1 MLFPI
6 IEFGTGLLAASAV
19 GRFVTAAAPVAAA
32 AILAKKV
39 REYERIEAL
48 GLSKF
53 QTMGDL
59 GLAMHKEG
67 MRLKG
72 TMVIPD
78 LKEVN
83 FDWLPDELSEWK
95 GLWYVDSIEEMLLTF
110 YLARE
115 TYRRKIKG
123 GYWTLLSIIEQ
134 ESGIEKEVL
143 CKRFFFEGEQ
153 DSWRPT

>member
-78 LKEVN
+78 LKAVN

-95 GLWYVDSIEEMLLTF
+95 GLWYVDSIEDQGRLLDAP
-110 YLARE
+110 LDHRAGERHRE
-115 TYRRKIKG
+115 G
-123 GYWTLLSIIEQ
+123 GPLQ
-134 ESGIEKEVL
+134 EVL
-143 CKRFFFEGEQ
+143 LRG
-153 DSWRPT
+153 RAGPAR